1 MSGTRRDED
10 GAGRPGEA
18 GPDEAV
24 GRTGA
29 GDRFFATGQAEP
41 LPATGGGA
49 FGAASELLELSGQVA
64 PEEVRAGRRWAPSW
78 WHLVLIPLAVVMLF
92 PFFWLVVTSLQTVE
106 QSHTAGLHF
115 ALQGHNYI
123 DALKQSPFVRWFLNT
138 TVVSVTVVISN
149 LVFCSLAGYALAR
162 MRFFGNGA
170 LFLVILATLMVPFQ
184 VVMVPTLLIVR
195 GLGLVDTLPALMAP
209 NFVTPFGVFLL
220 RQFFKTMPVEI
231 EEAARI
237 DGAGR
242 LGTLVKVVIPSMRAP
257 LATVG
262 IMTLLWT
269 WNDFLWPLI
278 AIQSE
283 KNYTLQLGLMTFQGA
298 HNINWPLVMAAT
310 VMTQVPML
318 VIFVFAQRWFV
329 QSLAT
334 QGIKG

>member
-1 MSGTRRDED
+1 MS
-10 GAGRPGEA
+10 
-18 GPDEAV
+18 
-24 GRTGA
+24 
-29 GDRFFATGQAEP
+29 Q
-41 LPATGGGA
+41 
-49 FGAASELLELSGQVA
+49 ASELGGAVIR
-64 PEEVRAGRRWAPSW
+64 PEDLTTGRRWLPSA
-78 WHLVLIPLAVVMLF
+78 WHLVLIPLALVMLF
-92 PFFWLVVTSLQTVE
+92 PFFWLVVTSLQTLA
-106 QSHTAGLHF
+106 QSRTFGLHF
-115 ALQGHNYI
+115 ALQFHNYV
-123 DALKQSPFVRWFLNT
+123 DAWTQAPFGRWLANT
-138 TVVSVTVVISN
+138 TIVSVTVVISN

-162 MRFFGNGA
+162 MRFFGSGA

-209 NFVTPFGVFLL
+209 NLVTPFGVFLL
-220 RQFFKTMPVEI
+220 RQFFKTVPVEI

-237 DGAGR
+237 DGASR
-242 LGTLVKVVIPSMRAP
+242 LGTLVKVVLPAMRPA

-298 HNINWPLVMAAT
+298 HTINWPLVMAGT
-310 VMTQVPML
+310 VTTQIPML
-318 VIFVFAQRWFV
+318 VIFIVAQRWFV

-334 QGIKG
+334 QGLKG

>member
-1 MSGTRRDED
+1 MM
-10 GAGRPGEA
+10 EA
-18 GPDEAV
+18 GK
-24 GRTGA
+24 
-29 GDRFFATGQAEP
+29 DRGGVAAEM
-41 LPATGGGA
+41 LGLSQVRPA
-49 FGAASELLELSGQVA
+49 ELRREK
-64 PEEVRAGRRWAPSW
+64 RWASPW
-78 WHLVLIPLAVVMLF
+78 WHVALIPLAIVMLF

-115 ALQGHNYI
+115 SLQLHNYV
-123 DALKQSPFVRWFLNT
+123 DAWTQAPFGRWMLNT
-138 TVVSVTVVISN
+138 TIVSVTVVISN
-149 LVFCSLAGYALAR
+149 LVFCSMAGYALAR
-162 MRFFGNGA
+162 IPFFGNGA

-195 GLGLVDTLPALMAP
+195 GFGLVDTLPALMGP

-237 DGAGR
+237 DGASR
-242 LGTLVKVVIPSMRAP
+242 LGTLVKVVVPSMRAP

-283 KNYTLQLGLMTFQGA
+283 SNYTLQLGLMTFQGA
-298 HNINWPLVMAAT
+298 HNINWPLVMAGT
-310 VMTQVPML
+310 VMTQIPML
-318 VIFVFAQRWFV
+318 VIFVLAQRWFV

-334 QGIKG
+334 QGLKG

>member
-1 MSGTRRDED
+1 MSQASGSSGAVVRPED
-10 GAGRPGEA
+10 L
-18 GPDEAV
+18 
-24 GRTGA
+24 T
-29 GDRFFATGQAEP
+29 T
-41 LPATGGGA
+41 
-49 FGAASELLELSGQVA
+49 
-64 PEEVRAGRRWAPSW
+64 GRRWAPSP
-78 WHLVLIPLAVVMLF
+78 WHLVLIPLALVMLF
-92 PFFWLVVTSLQTVE
+92 PFFWLVVTSLQTLA
-106 QSHTAGLHF
+106 QSRTFGLHF
-115 ALQGHNYI
+115 ALQFHNYV
-123 DALKQSPFVRWFLNT
+123 DAWTQAPFGRWLANT
-138 TVVSVTVVISN
+138 TIVSVTVVVSN

-162 MRFFGNGA
+162 MRFFGSGA

-195 GLGLVDTLPALMAP
+195 SLGLVDTLPALMAP
-209 NFVTPFGVFLL
+209 NLVTPFGVFLL

-242 LGTLVKVVIPSMRAP
+242 LGTLVKVVLPAMRPA

-298 HNINWPLVMAAT
+298 HEINWPLVMAGT
-310 VMTQVPML
+310 VTTQIPML
-318 VIFVFAQRWFV
+318 VIFIVAQRWFV

-334 QGIKG
+334 QGLKG

>member
-1 MSGTRRDED
+1 MSEAAIRPEESRPGDVRPDDLVTTRRW
-10 GAGRPGEA
+10 
-18 GPDEAV
+18 
-24 GRTGA
+24 T
-29 GDRFFATGQAEP
+29 
-41 LPATGGGA
+41 
-49 FGAASELLELSGQVA
+49 
-64 PEEVRAGRRWAPSW
+64 PSP
-78 WHLVLIPLAVVMLF
+78 WHLVLIPLALVMLF
-92 PFFWLVVTSLQTVE
+92 PFFWLVVTSLQTLA
-106 QSHTAGLHF
+106 QSRTFGLHF
-115 ALQGHNYI
+115 ALQFHNYV
-123 DALKQSPFVRWFLNT
+123 DAWTQAPFGRWLANT
-138 TVVSVTVVISN
+138 TIVSVTVVISN

-209 NFVTPFGVFLL
+209 NLVTPFGVFLL

-237 DGAGR
+237 DGASR
-242 LGTLVKVVIPSMRAP
+242 LGTLVKVVLPTMRPA

-283 KNYTLQLGLMTFQGA
+283 KNFTLQLGLMTFQGA
-298 HNINWPLVMAAT
+298 HTINWPLIMAAT
-310 VMTQVPML
+310 VTTQIPML
-318 VIFVFAQRWFV
+318 VIFIVAQRWFV

-334 QGIKG
+334 QGLKG

>member
-1 MSGTRRDED
+1 MSGTDDRDKRAD
-10 GAGRPGEA
+10 GPKKRG
-18 GPDEAV
+18 GPVA
-24 GRTGA
+24 RT
-29 GDRFFATGQAEP
+29 DRLFASGQAEP
-41 LPATGGGA
+41 LPAAGGEA
-49 FGAASELLELSGQVA
+49 FGGLSEVLELGGQVR
-64 PEEVRAGRRWAPSW
+64 PEDVRRERRWAPSW
-78 WHLVLIPLAVVMLF
+78 WHLALIPLAVVMLF

-115 ALQGHNYI
+115 ALQTHNYI
-123 DALKQSPFVRWFLNT
+123 DALTQAPFVRWFVNT
-138 TVVSVTVVISN
+138 TVVSATIVISN

-162 MRFFGNGA
+162 IRFFGNGA

-184 VVMVPTLLIVR
+184 VIMVPTLLIVR
-195 GLGLVDTLPALMAP
+195 SLGLIDTLPALMAP

-242 LGTLVKVVIPSMRAP
+242 LGTLFKVVLPSMRAP

-310 VMTQVPML
+310 VMTQIPML

-329 QSLAT
+329 RSLAT

>member
-1 MSGTRRDED
+1 MGDDTQTRQVPAAVGVAGRATAGTLELGGGLRPGDLAATRRW
-10 GAGRPGEA
+10 
-18 GPDEAV
+18 V
-24 GRTGA
+24 
-29 GDRFFATGQAEP
+29 
-41 LPATGGGA
+41 
-49 FGAASELLELSGQVA
+49 
-64 PEEVRAGRRWAPSW
+64 PSW

-92 PFFWLVVTSLQTVE
+92 PFFWLVVTSFQTLA
-106 QSHTAGLHF
+106 QSRTFGLHF
-115 ALQGHNYI
+115 AFQWHNYV
-123 DALKQSPFVRWFLNT
+123 DAWTQAPFGRWLFNT
-138 TVVSVTVVISN
+138 TLVSVTVVISN

-209 NFVTPFGVFLL
+209 NLVTPFGVFLL
-220 RQFFKTMPVEI
+220 RQFFRTMPVEI

-242 LGTLVKVVIPSMRAP
+242 LGTLFKVVMPSMRAP

-278 AIQSE
+278 VIQSE
-283 KNYTLQLGLMTFQGA
+283 KNYTLQLGLMSFQGA

-310 VMTQVPML
+310 VMTQIPML
-318 VIFVFAQRWFV
+318 VIFVLAQRWFV

-334 QGIKG
+334 QGLKG

>member
-1 MSGTRRDED
+1 MSEIVIGPKDLRPADI
-10 GAGRPGEA
+10 RPG
-18 GPDEAV
+18 DL
-24 GRTGA
+24 
-29 GDRFFATGQAEP
+29 AE
-41 LPATGGGA
+41 
-49 FGAASELLELSGQVA
+49 S
-64 PEEVRAGRRWAPSW
+64 RRWVPSA
-78 WHLVLIPLAVVMLF
+78 WHLALIPLALVMLF
-92 PFFWLVVTSLQTVE
+92 PFFWLVVTSLQTVA
-106 QSHTAGLHF
+106 QSRTFGLHF
-115 ALQGHNYI
+115 GLQFHNYV
-123 DALKQSPFVRWFLNT
+123 DAWTQAPFGRWLLNT
-138 TVVSVTVVISN
+138 TVVSATVVVSN

-162 MRFFGNGA
+162 IRFFGSGA

-209 NFVTPFGVFLL
+209 NLVTPFGVFLL

-242 LGTLVKVVIPSMRAP
+242 LGTLVKVVLPSMRAP

-283 KNYTLQLGLMTFQGA
+283 KHFTLQLGLMTFQGA
-298 HNINWPLVMAAT
+298 HTINWPLVMAGT
-310 VMTQVPML
+310 VTTQIPML
-318 VIFVFAQRWFV
+318 VIFIVAQRWFV

-334 QGIKG
+334 QGLKG

>member
-1 MSGTRRDED
+1 VSEAAIRPEDLTKTRH
-10 GAGRPGEA
+10 
-18 GPDEAV
+18 
-24 GRTGA
+24 
-29 GDRFFATGQAEP
+29 
-41 LPATGGGA
+41 
-49 FGAASELLELSGQVA
+49 
-64 PEEVRAGRRWAPSW
+64 WMPSP
-78 WHLVLIPLAVVMLF
+78 WHLALIPLALVMLF
-92 PFFWLVVTSLQTVE
+92 PFFWLVVTSLQTLA
-106 QSHTAGLHF
+106 QSRTFGLHF
-115 ALQGHNYI
+115 GLQFHNYI
-123 DALKQSPFVRWFLNT
+123 DAWTQAPFGRWLANT
-138 TVVSVTVVISN
+138 TIVSVTVVISN

-162 MRFFGNGA
+162 MRFFGSGA

-209 NFVTPFGVFLL
+209 NLVTPFGVFLL
-220 RQFFKTMPVEI
+220 RQFFKTVPVEI

-242 LGTLVKVVIPSMRAP
+242 LGTLVKVVLPTMRAP

-283 KNYTLQLGLMTFQGA
+283 KNFTLQLGLMTFQGA
-298 HNINWPLVMAAT
+298 HSINWPLIMAGT
-310 VMTQVPML
+310 VTTQIPML
-318 VIFVFAQRWFV
+318 VIFIVAQRWFV

-334 QGIKG
+334 QGLKG

>member
-1 MSGTRRDED
+1 MA
-10 GAGRPGEA
+10 AGRDSGFEGPAAVAAGTAGTAARPAPGAVLPGELK
-18 GPDEAV
+18 E
-24 GRTGA
+24 
-29 GDRFFATGQAEP
+29 
-41 LPATGGGA
+41 
-49 FGAASELLELSGQVA
+49 
-64 PEEVRAGRRWAPSW
+64 RRRRLPSW
-78 WHLVLIPLAVVMLF
+78 WHLVLVPLAAVMLF
-92 PFFWLVVTSLQTVE
+92 PFFWLVVTSFQTLA
-106 QSHTAGLHF
+106 QSRTFGLHF
-115 ALQGHNYI
+115 AFQWQNYV
-123 DALKQSPFVRWFLNT
+123 AAWTQAPFGRWLLNT
-138 TVVSVTVVISN
+138 TLVSGTCVVTN
-149 LVFCSLAGYALAR
+149 LLFCSLAGYALAR
-162 MRFFGNGA
+162 LRFFGNGA

-209 NFVTPFGVFLL
+209 NLVTPFGVFLL
-220 RQFFKTMPVEI
+220 RQFFRTVPIEI

-242 LGTLVKVVIPSMRAP
+242 LGTLFKVVLPSMRAP

-298 HNINWPLVMAAT
+298 HNINWPLIMAGT
-310 VMTQVPML
+310 VMTQLPML
-318 VIFVFAQRWFV
+318 AVFVVSQRWFV

-334 QGIKG
+334 QGLKG

>member
-1 MSGTRRDED
+1 MSDIAIRPDDSRPADIRPED
-10 GAGRPGEA
+10 L
-18 GPDEAV
+18 
-24 GRTGA
+24 
-29 GDRFFATGQAEP
+29 AE
-41 LPATGGGA
+41 
-49 FGAASELLELSGQVA
+49 S
-64 PEEVRAGRRWAPSW
+64 RRWAPSA

-92 PFFWLVVTSLQTVE
+92 PFFWLVVTSLQTLA
-106 QSHTAGLHF
+106 QSRTFGLHF
-115 ALQGHNYI
+115 ALQFHNYV
-123 DALKQSPFVRWFLNT
+123 DAWTQAPFGRWLLNT

-162 MRFFGNGA
+162 IRFFGNGA

-195 GLGLVDTLPALMAP
+195 DLGLVDTLPALMAP
-209 NFVTPFGVFLL
+209 NLVTPFGVFLL

-242 LGTLVKVVIPSMRAP
+242 LGTLVKVVLPSMRSP

-262 IMTLLWT
+262 FMTLLWT

-283 KNYTLQLGLMTFQGA
+283 KNFTLQLGLMTFQGA
-298 HNINWPLVMAAT
+298 HTINWPLVMAGT
-310 VMTQVPML
+310 VTTQIPML
-318 VIFVFAQRWFV
+318 VIFIFAQRWFV

-334 QGIKG
+334 QGLKG

>member
-1 MSGTRRDED
+1 MGDD
-10 GAGRPGEA
+10 GQTQQVSAAVGAAARGARTLELGGGLRPG
-18 GPDEAV
+18 D
-24 GRTGA
+24 
-29 GDRFFATGQAEP
+29 
-41 LPATGGGA
+41 L
-49 FGAASELLELSGQVA
+49 AAK
-64 PEEVRAGRRWAPSW
+64 RRWAPSW

-92 PFFWLVVTSLQTVE
+92 PFFWLVVTSFQTLA
-106 QSHTAGLHF
+106 QSRTFGLHF
-115 ALQGHNYI
+115 AFQWHNYV
-123 DALKQSPFVRWFLNT
+123 DAWTQAPFGRWLFNT
-138 TVVSVTVVISN
+138 TLVSVTVVISN

-195 GLGLVDTLPALMAP
+195 SLGLVDTLPALMAP
-209 NFVTPFGVFLL
+209 NLVTPFGVFML
-220 RQFFKTMPVEI
+220 RQFFRTMPVEI

-242 LGTLVKVVIPSMRAP
+242 LGTLFKVVMPSMRAP

-278 AIQSE
+278 VIQSE
-283 KNYTLQLGLMTFQGA
+283 KNYTLQLGLMSFQGA

-310 VMTQVPML
+310 VMTQIPML
-318 VIFVFAQRWFV
+318 AIFVLAQRWFV

-334 QGIKG
+334 QGLKG

>member
-1 MSGTRRDED
+1 MSDAAIRPEDLAADRR
-10 GAGRPGEA
+10 R
-18 GPDEAV
+18 
-24 GRTGA
+24 
-29 GDRFFATGQAEP
+29 
-41 LPATGGGA
+41 LP
-49 FGAASELLELSGQVA
+49 S
-64 PEEVRAGRRWAPSW
+64 P
-78 WHLVLIPLAVVMLF
+78 WHLVLIPLALVMLF
-92 PFFWLVVTSLQTVE
+92 PFFWLVVTSLQTLA
-106 QSHTAGLHF
+106 QSRTFGLHF
-115 ALQGHNYI
+115 ALQFHNYV
-123 DALKQSPFVRWFLNT
+123 DAWTQAPFGRWLLNT
-138 TVVSVTVVISN
+138 TIVSVTVVISN

-209 NFVTPFGVFLL
+209 NLVTPFGVFLL
-220 RQFFKTMPVEI
+220 RQFFKTVPIEI

-237 DGAGR
+237 DGASR
-242 LGTLVKVVIPSMRAP
+242 LGTLVKVVLPTMRPA

-298 HNINWPLVMAAT
+298 HTINWPLVMAGT
-310 VMTQVPML
+310 VTTQIPML
-318 VIFVFAQRWFV
+318 VIFIVAQRWFV

-334 QGIKG
+334 QGLKG

>member
-1 MSGTRRDED
+1 MSEAAIRPED
-10 GAGRPGEA
+10 LTTA
-18 GPDEAV
+18 
-24 GRTGA
+24 
-29 GDRFFATGQAEP
+29 
-41 LPATGGGA
+41 
-49 FGAASELLELSGQVA
+49 
-64 PEEVRAGRRWAPSW
+64 RRWTPSP
-78 WHLVLIPLAVVMLF
+78 WHLVLIPLALVMLF
-92 PFFWLVVTSLQTVE
+92 PFFWLVVTSLQTLT
-106 QSHTAGLHF
+106 QSRTFGLHF
-115 ALQGHNYI
+115 ALQFHNYV
-123 DALKQSPFVRWFLNT
+123 DAWTQAPFGRWLANT
-138 TVVSVTVVISN
+138 TIVSVTVVISN

-162 MRFFGNGA
+162 MRFFGSGA

-209 NFVTPFGVFLL
+209 NLVTPFGVFLL

-237 DGAGR
+237 GGAGR

-283 KNYTLQLGLMTFQGA
+283 KNFTLQLGLMTFQGA
-298 HNINWPLVMAAT
+298 HTINWPLVMAGT
-310 VMTQVPML
+310 VTTQIPML
-318 VIFVFAQRWFV
+318 VIFIVAQRWFV

-334 QGIKG
+334 QGLKG

>member
-1 MSGTRRDED
+1 M
-10 GAGRPGEA
+10 
-18 GPDEAV
+18 
-24 GRTGA
+24 
-29 GDRFFATGQAEP
+29 
-41 LPATGGGA
+41 
-49 FGAASELLELSGQVA
+49 
-64 PEEVRAGRRWAPSW
+64 PSP
-78 WHLVLIPLAVVMLF
+78 WHLALIPLALVMLF
-92 PFFWLVVTSLQTVE
+92 PFFWLVVTSLQTLE
-106 QSHTAGLHF
+106 QSRTFGLHF
-115 ALQGHNYI
+115 ALQFHNYV
-123 DALKQSPFVRWFLNT
+123 DAWTQAPFGRWLANT
-138 TVVSVTVVISN
+138 TIVSVTVVISN

-195 GLGLVDTLPALMAP
+195 GLGLVDSLPALMAP
-209 NFVTPFGVFLL
+209 NLVTPFGVFLL

-242 LGTLVKVVIPSMRAP
+242 LGTLIKVVIPSMRAP

-283 KNYTLQLGLMTFQGA
+283 KNFTLQLGLMTFQGA
-298 HNINWPLVMAAT
+298 HTINWPLVMAGT
-310 VMTQVPML
+310 VTTQIPML
-318 VIFVFAQRWFV
+318 VIFIVAQRWFV

-334 QGIKG
+334 QGLKG

>member
-1 MSGTRRDED
+1 MT
-10 GAGRPGEA
+10 GE
-18 GPDEAV
+18 
-24 GRTGA
+24 RQT
-29 GDRFFATGQAEP
+29 QP
-41 LPATGGGA
+41 LPATGGEAVGG
-49 FGAASELLELSGQVA
+49 FGELYELTREVR
-64 PEEVRAGRRWAPSW
+64 PEELRSERRFVPSW
-78 WHLVLIPLAVVMLF
+78 WHLVLLPIAVLMLF
-92 PFFWLVVTSLQTVE
+92 PFFWLVVTSLQTVA

-123 DALKQSPFVRWFLNT
+123 RALTQAPFVRWLANT
-138 TVVSVTVVISN
+138 TIVSVTVVITN

-162 MRFFGNGA
+162 MRFFGSGA
-170 LFLVILATLMVPFQ
+170 LFIVILATLMVPFQ

-195 GLGLVDTLPALMAP
+195 AFGLVDTLPALMAP
-209 NFVTPFGVFLL
+209 NLVTPFGVFLL
-220 RQFFKTMPVEI
+220 RQFFKTMPVDV

-237 DGAGR
+237 DGASR
-242 LGTLVKVVIPSMRAP
+242 LGTLAKVVLPSMRAP

-283 KNYTLQLGLMTFQGA
+283 NHYTLQLGLMTFQGA
-298 HNINWPLVMAAT
+298 HNIDWPLVMAGT
-310 VMTQVPML
+310 VMTQIPML
-318 VIFVFAQRWFV
+318 VVFVVAQRWFV

>member
-1 MSGTRRDED
+1 MSDAAIRPEDLITSRR
-10 GAGRPGEA
+10 RM
-18 GPDEAV
+18 
-24 GRTGA
+24 
-29 GDRFFATGQAEP
+29 
-41 LPATGGGA
+41 
-49 FGAASELLELSGQVA
+49 
-64 PEEVRAGRRWAPSW
+64 PSP
-78 WHLVLIPLAVVMLF
+78 WHLVLIPLALVMLF
-92 PFFWLVVTSLQTVE
+92 PFFWLVVTSLQTLA
-106 QSHTAGLHF
+106 QSRTFGLHF
-115 ALQGHNYI
+115 ALQFHNYV
-123 DALKQSPFVRWFLNT
+123 DAWTQAPFGRWLLNT
-138 TVVSVTVVISN
+138 TIVSVTVVISN

-209 NFVTPFGVFLL
+209 NLVTPFGVFLL
-220 RQFFKTMPVEI
+220 RQFFKTVPVEI

-242 LGTLVKVVIPSMRAP
+242 LGTLVKVVLPTMRAP

-283 KNYTLQLGLMTFQGA
+283 KNFTLQLGLMTFQGA
-298 HNINWPLVMAAT
+298 HSINWPLIMAGT
-310 VMTQVPML
+310 VTTQIPML
-318 VIFVFAQRWFV
+318 VIFIVAQRWFV

-334 QGIKG
+334 QGLKG